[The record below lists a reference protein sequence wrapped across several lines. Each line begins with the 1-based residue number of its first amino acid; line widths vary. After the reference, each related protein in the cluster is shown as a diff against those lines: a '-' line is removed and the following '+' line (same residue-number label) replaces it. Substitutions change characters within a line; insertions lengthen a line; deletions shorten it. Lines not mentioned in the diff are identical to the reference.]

1 MRSATFFRRGPAR
14 RVRCSLCP
22 PRNVRAPSNQR
33 HERLHQDRD
42 AWKFHHRLAQKV
54 PNGKSFSR
62 NSWLRRGCTY
72 ARRIRW
78 FGSTSISASRISTAR
93 ATSHQAGAYVAAP
106 GACERTVTPPWTG
119 PVRHASQQAR
129 DVCLVAASE
138 RARAY
143 VWGHR
148 EPGGPEGAAGFQGRR
163 SVNRH
168 VRVGYRYRVSPPK
181 RRAVLRDREAAGSP
195 CRTAAVSACAAPVP
209 YAPAGCWVLAA
220 ARGSRIGSTRSVL
233 KYLHLS
239 TYAFHI

>member
-1 MRSATFFRRGPAR
+1 LQDRARAGVVRHEGARRNSQSQPSFFFPVRPGAARRGAC
-14 RVRCSLCP
+14 VLCP

-143 VWGHR
+143 V
-148 EPGGPEGAAGFQGRR
+148 
-163 SVNRH
+163 
-168 VRVGYRYRVSPPK
+168 
-181 RRAVLRDREAAGSP
+181 
-195 CRTAAVSACAAPVP
+195 
-209 YAPAGCWVLAA
+209 
-220 ARGSRIGSTRSVL
+220 
-233 KYLHLS
+233 
-239 TYAFHI
+239 

>member
-1 MRSATFFRRGPAR
+1 MRRATISPRTRWCVRCRTARAQASCATRGHAEIRSRSRTTLASPRPDHAERDVFPAR
-14 RVRCSLCP
+14 PGAARACSLCP

-143 VWGHR
+143 V
-148 EPGGPEGAAGFQGRR
+148 
-163 SVNRH
+163 
-168 VRVGYRYRVSPPK
+168 
-181 RRAVLRDREAAGSP
+181 
-195 CRTAAVSACAAPVP
+195 
-209 YAPAGCWVLAA
+209 
-220 ARGSRIGSTRSVL
+220 
-233 KYLHLS
+233 
-239 TYAFHI
+239 